1 MVIQMGMFGKYI
13 VCYDVE
19 DNKRRSKFFD
29 FLKDIGLFPVQK
41 SVFYGDLNAAELRS
55 LKTAARKMLKSETD
69 SCIWV
74 ACSLEPNE
82 FKQFIGYKD
91 FEYVEADGHDTL

>member
-1 MVIQMGMFGKYI
+1 
-13 VCYDVE
+13 
-19 DNKRRSKFFD
+19 
-29 FLKDIGLFPVQK
+29 
-41 SVFYGDLNAAELRS
+41 
-55 LKTAARKMLKSETD
+55 MLKSETD

>member
-55 LKTAARKMLKSETD
+55 LKTAARKMLKSE
-69 SCIWV
+69 S
-74 ACSLEPNE
+74 N
-82 FKQFIGYKD
+82 
-91 FEYVEADGHDTL
+91 HDTQGLLTAVLKQLREKC